1 MKFIYKLDHTLKQT
15 NRQKRKKQMYYVI
28 NECLFLYSNQL
39 GIIRHFGAV
48 LGEILVLC
56 GVSLFS
62 AIQNILGAL
71 SLILLGDE

>member
-1 MKFIYKLDHTLKQT
+1 
-15 NRQKRKKQMYYVI
+15 MYYVT

-71 SLILLGDE
+71 SLTLFGDE